1 MIEAKIL
8 GGSCELNA
16 SGDLETLAEDLAG
29 IARGIVD
36 AIDGQ
41 NEEQGMYFRT
51 MFLKKL
57 LTAETTPLSGTV
69 TSFPIKGGERY
80 ES

>member
-8 GGSCELNA
+8 DGTCELNA

-29 IARGIVD
+29 IVSAI
-36 AIDGQ
+36 ANTIDGQ

-51 MFLKKL
+51 LFLKKL
-57 LTAETTPLSGTV
+57 LATETTQLNGTV
-69 TSFPIKGGERY
+69 TSFPIKGGKRY
-80 ES
+80 EP

>member
-8 GGSCELNA
+8 DGSCKLNA

>member
-8 GGSCELNA
+8 DGSCELNA

-41 NEEQGMYFRT
+41 NEEHGMYFRT

-57 LTAETTPLSGTV
+57 LTAETTLSGTV

>member
-8 GGSCELNA
+8 DGSCELNA

-29 IARGIVD
+29 IARGIAD
-36 AIDGQ
+36 AIDRQ

-57 LTAETTPLSGTV
+57 LTTETTPLSGTV
-69 TSFPIKGGERY
+69 TSFPIKGGERH

>member
-8 GGSCELNA
+8 DGSCELNA

-29 IARGIVD
+29 IARGIAD
-36 AIDGQ
+36 AIDRQ

-51 MFLKKL
+51 LFLQKL
-57 LTAETTPLSGTV
+57 LTTTITPLSGTV
-69 TSFPIKGGERY
+69 TSFPIKGGERH

>member
-1 MIEAKIL
+1 MIEAKIQ

-29 IARGIVD
+29 IAMGISD
-36 AIDGQ
+36 AISGQ
-41 NEEQGMYFRT
+41 NEEQGMYFRQL
-51 MFLKKL
+51 FLQKL
-57 LTAETTPLSGTV
+57 LTTTITPLSGTV
-69 TSFPIKGGERY
+69 TSFKTKGERH

>member
-1 MIEAKIL
+1 MIEAKIQ

-29 IARGIVD
+29 IAMGISD
-36 AIDGQ
+36 AISGQ

-51 MFLKKL
+51 LFLQKL
-57 LTAETTPLSGTV
+57 LTTTTTPNSGTV
-69 TSFPIKGGERY
+69 TSFPIKGGERH